1 MKHTNPQHGFSLLEI
16 LIAFS
21 ILSLSL
27 GILLKI
33 FSGGVNTAGV
43 AEQYTA
49 AVQIGESL
57 MTRAGIEFPLQAS
70 ETTGTED
77 DLYNWQLLIT
87 PFNFN
92 PELIDLKKLKLIAFK
107 VNVIVSWDTGHANQR
122 QIELSSIKLTMEK
135 TEEELI

>member
-1 MKHTNPQHGFSLLEI
+1 MKHINSQRGFSLLEI

-43 AEQYTA
+43 AEQYTT

-57 MTRAGIEFPLQAS
+57 MTRTGIEFPLQAG
-70 ETTGTED
+70 ETTGTENE
-77 DLYNWQLLIT
+77 LYDWQLLIS

-92 PELIDLKKLKLIAFK
+92 PELIDLKKLRLVAFK
-107 VNVIVSWDTGHANQR
+107 VNVTVSWDAGHRNER
-122 QIELSSIKLTMEK
+122 QVELSTIKLATEK
-135 TEEELI
+135 KEADSM